1 MFAESGTDQGVSDL
15 LFLFR
20 EGVHVTVLQSHD
32 AAAVIFVKILHKTRD
47 MFTYLP
53 QHCFLLWD
61 GDSCTGQEE
70 MEDTSM
76 KQHYI
81 GSDPSGSRSHWSFM

>member
-15 LFLFR
+15 LFLFC

-53 QHCFLLWD
+53 GMFTYLTWD

-81 GSDPSGSRSHWSFM
+81 GSDPSGSRSH